1 MSYKIGCGKADIT
14 VFVYGKGMMGYGMHP
29 NVAKSVETP
38 LSVRAFVLQDAQ
50 ANNKVTMVVAEIC
63 FYTIA
68 LKDAVLKK
76 LQSEHPELGYTNANL
91 MLSAQHT
98 HSAAGGYSHHILYN
112 LTIPGFQPLVFNKIV
127 EGTITAILQAE
138 NNLTDAKINLIN
150 GEFAPHL
157 PVAFNRSM
165 LAYNNNPDVK
175 KLTNKENHLAI
186 DRTMK
191 LLRFDTPEGKP
202 IGSINWFGVH
212 TTSISNDNTRLCYDN
227 KGYAAAYFEQDIQ
240 QQTNNQ
246 QFIAAFAQD
255 VAGDVSPNY
264 KWDKDKK
271 WMRGK
276 YKNDF
281 KSAQYNGKLQCQK
294 AKELFDAAP
303 TATTINGNIDTELMF
318 VDFSQVDIDRQFTNG
333 VAGLHTAPAAQGL
346 AFFMGTKEGPGMPAA
361 LAPFSKA
368 ALSAVKFYE
377 KTAFK
382 LFASRKIREDIDQK
396 HRAHGVKH
404 LFMESGIGKIW
415 GTHQIKNL
423 VVPGFADLS
432 IKYFKELDKLGFTKR
447 TPWVPRIL
455 PIQIAIV
462 GQLAILGIAAEI
474 TTVAGQRLN
483 QTVLSILK
491 HKGVQQVII
500 NTYCNGYHG
509 YITTAEEY
517 DKQQYEGGHT
527 IFGRWTLAAYQT
539 KFKQLAL
546 QMLKPANE
554 RQIPNLQPDI
564 FTPEEIWYGF
574 NEVMPQNQTV
584 NS

>member
-1 MSYKIGCGKADIT
+1 MAYKIGCGKADIT

-38 LSVRAFVLQDAQ
+38 LSVRAFVLQDTETS
-50 ANNKVTMVVAEIC
+50 NKLTMAVAEIC

-76 LQSEHPELGYTNANL
+76 LQTEHPNLGYTNANL

-127 EGTITAILQAE
+127 EGTVLAILQAE
-138 NNLTDAKINLIN
+138 NQLTDATISSINR
-150 GEFAPHL
+150 EFEPHL

-165 LAYNNNPDVK
+165 LAYNSNPEVK
-175 KLTNKENHLAI
+175 KIRNKENYLAI

-191 LLRFDTPEGKP
+191 LLRFDTTAGKP
-202 IGSINWFGVH
+202 IGTINWFGVH

-227 KGYAAAYFEQDIQ
+227 KGYAAEYLEQDLRQ
-240 QQTNNQ
+240 QLGNE

-255 VAGDVSPNY
+255 TAGDVSPNY

-281 KSAQYNGKLQCQK
+281 KSAKYNGKLQYQK
-294 AKELFDAAP
+294 AKQLFDAAP
-303 TATTINGNIDTELMF
+303 NATPINGAIDTELIF
-318 VDFSQVDIDRQFTNG
+318 VDFSQVIIDRQFTNG

-361 LAPFSKA
+361 LAPVSKV
-368 ALSAVKFYE
+368 ALSAVKLYE

-382 LFASRKIREDIDQK
+382 VFASRKIRQDIDQK

-415 GTHQIKNL
+415 GTHQVKNL
-423 VVPGFADLS
+423 LVPGFADLS
-432 IKYFKELDKLGFTKR
+432 IKYFKELDRLGYTKR
-447 TPWVPRIL
+447 TPWVPRVL
-455 PIQIAIV
+455 PVQIALI
-462 GQLAILGIAAEI
+462 GQIAILGIAAEI
-474 TTVAGQRLN
+474 TTVAGQRLSH
-483 QTVLSILK
+483 TVLSILK
-491 HKGVQQVII
+491 HKGIKQIII

-517 DKQQYEGGHT
+517 DQQQYEGGHT

-554 RQIPNLQPDI
+554 RQIETLQPDI
-564 FTPEEIWYGF
+564 FTPQEIWYGF
-574 NEVMPQNQTV
+574 DDNTQ
-584 NS
+584 